1 MFSSLQNLNLKSSF
15 KCFQPNC
22 NVLAAP
28 SNIINLIYK
37 ELSASSVDQTLERNE
52 RRILLEKNSTL
63 NKSLRFENFLRS
75 TIRFGSKNM
84 VVPGNVWE
92 VFEKYS
98 HKSSDVVLNVMNGSV
113 FVLSSFVFSI
123 SFRLSSRMKTFVIK
137 NKPNIAYS
145 LFNRECSREDYHNL
159 RRASN
164 FDSSELSKHQSHVNM
179 SWCWNSCDK
188 LVTCCDA

>member
-1 MFSSLQNLNLKSSF
+1 MQRSRCTAAYYKSYLQGAFSVECWPDTWTKRKTNSSR
-15 KCFQPNC
+15 
-22 NVLAAP
+22 
-28 SNIINLIYK
+28 
-37 ELSASSVDQTLERNE
+37 EEH
-52 RRILLEKNSTL
+52 STL